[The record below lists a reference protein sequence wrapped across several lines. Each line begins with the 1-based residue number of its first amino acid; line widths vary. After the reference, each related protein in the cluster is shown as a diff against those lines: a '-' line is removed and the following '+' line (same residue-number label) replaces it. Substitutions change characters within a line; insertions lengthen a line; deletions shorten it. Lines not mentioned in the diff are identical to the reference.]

1 MQRLE
6 NFSEGQKKHCVLNF
20 VIVLNLFQRLNPICN
35 SKAMKWTLTAVF
47 LLSAFQLAFSQQP
60 TVSIQ
65 VDASKSVGEMTPFW
79 SFFGYDEPNYT
90 TSKDGQKLLSE
101 LKQLSPTPVYIR
113 THNLLTSRGNSQGPD
128 LKWGFTDAYKEDMK
142 GNPIYNWTIVDSIV
156 DAYIQRGMKPLMEI
170 GFMPKD
176 LSSKPEP
183 YEHTWSAG
191 GNLWT
196 GWTYPPKDYAK
207 WRELVYQWVKH
218 SVERYGKE
226 EVTTWLWEVWNEPD
240 IAYWSGTFEEY
251 CKLYDYAVDGL
262 KRACP
267 ECVIGGPHTTSPRS
281 DKAYTYLTKFI
292 EHCLRGK
299 NYATGKTGTPLQ
311 YIGFHA
317 KGAPEFVDGHIRM
330 NMGAQLKDIQR
341 AFEAVNSFPELKD
354 IPIIIGEC
362 DPEGCAACSEKRDPK
377 YGYRNGTMYSSY
389 TAASFARIYELM
401 DQYKVN
407 LKGVVS
413 WSFEFEDQ
421 EWFAGFRDLATHG
434 VDKPVLNVFRM
445 FGIMDG
451 QRISVQ
457 SENGLKAADIIASGV
472 RGRNDIYGIASKN
485 ENSVSIMVWNY
496 HDDNIAGA
504 ASSVE
509 LTVSGIESDK
519 VLLHHYRVDDQ
530 FSNSFVKWKALGS
543 PQQVT
548 AEQYEELENAGQLQL
563 YTSPEWIQPNKRLV
577 NLKFDLPRQGVSLIQ
592 LTW

>member
-1 MQRLE
+1 M
-6 NFSEGQKKHCVLNF
+6 LNHF
-20 VIVLNLFQRLNPICN
+20 KSVVGRNPL
-35 SKAMKWTLTAVF
+35 TLMSISG
-47 LLSAFQLAFSQQP
+47 LLIFCYQLTFSQEQK
-60 TVSIQ
+60 VSIQ
-65 VDASKSVGEMTPFW
+65 VDPSKQVGEMKPFW

-90 TSKDGQKLLSE
+90 TRKYGEKLLTE
-101 LKQLSPTPVYIR
+101 LKQLSPAIVYVR
-113 THNLLTSRGNSQGPD
+113 AHNLLTSKGNSVGPD
-128 LKWGFTDAYKEDMK
+128 LKWGYTDAYKEDKK
-142 GNPIYNWTIVDSIV
+142 GKPIYNWMVVDSII
-156 DAYIQRGMKPLMEI
+156 DTYIERGMKPLMEI

-183 YEHTWSAG
+183 YDHTWSKG

-196 GWTYPPKDYAK
+196 GWTYPPKDYNK

-218 SVERYGKE
+218 SIERYGKE
-226 EVTTWLWEVWNEPD
+226 EVITWLWEVWNEPD
-240 IAYWSGTFEEY
+240 IQYWSGTFEEY

-267 ECVIGGPHTTSPRS
+267 ECTIGGPHTTSPRS
-281 DKAYTYLTKFI
+281 DKAYKYLTGFI

-330 NMGAQLKDIQR
+330 NMGVQLKDIQR

-354 IPIIIGEC
+354 IPIVVGEC

-401 DQYKVN
+401 DQYNVN

-445 FGIMDG
+445 FGLMKG
-451 QRISVQ
+451 QRISVA
-457 SENGLKAADIIASGV
+457 SDGGLSANDIIAQSV
-472 RGRNDIYGIASKN
+472 RKGNDVHAIASKDQHSI
-485 ENSVSIMVWNY
+485 SVMVWNY
-496 HDDNIAGA
+496 HDDNIASP
-504 ASSVE
+504 SSPID
-509 LTVSGIESDK
+509 LMITGINEKK
-519 VLLHHYRVDDQ
+519 VLVHHYRVDHE
-530 FSNSFVKWKALGS
+530 FSNSFEAWKAMGK
-543 PQQVT
+543 PQEVVG
-548 AEQYEELENAGQLQL
+548 EQYRALEWSGQLKL
-563 YTSPEWIQPNKRLV
+563 YTSPEWMDAVDGKAV
-577 NLKFDLPRQGVSLIQ
+577 LKFNLPRQGVSLIQ